1 MTLQEVQNLIN
12 AGFTH
17 DEIMSFQQNPQETPQ
32 PEPQPEPKPEPQ
44 QEPKP
49 EPQPEPK
56 PEPQP
61 EPQPDFNALN
71 ETMNRLIKTIQASNL
86 QKASRESLPVID
98 LNKQVDNIMKSII
111 TGTKKK
117 EE

>member
-1 MTLQEVQNLIN
+1 MTLQEVKELIN

-17 DEIMSFQQNPQETPQ
+17 DEIMSFQQNTQETPQ
-32 PEPQPEPKPEPQ
+32 PEPQPEPKP
-44 QEPKP
+44 EPKP

-61 EPQPDFNALN
+61 EPKSEPQQDFNALN

-86 QKASRESLPVID
+86 QNATRESTPVID

-111 TGTKKK
+111 TGTEKK